1 MARKTKEEAL
11 KTREAILDA
20 AVRVFSVQGVAGSSL
35 ASIAQ
40 AAGVT
45 RGAIYWHFKNKEDLL
60 AALWEQILL
69 PFQPLDRISENP
81 DAPDPLGALHRA
93 HLAFFESLN
102 NNPKRLQLLQILLNK
117 CEAVED
123 AGPQYIQRVNHLT
136 EGRQKTEIILR
147 NAVRQGQLPET
158 LDVRLGSLAIISF
171 VSGLINNLILLPSF
185 IDIEREIPPLL
196 EGLIQML
203 RAGFSRVET
212 EG

>member
-20 AVRVFSVQGVAGSSL
+20 AVQVFSVQGVAKTGL
-35 ASIAQ
+35 ADIAS

-45 RGAIYWHFKNKEDLL
+45 RGAIYWHFRNKDDLL
-60 AALWEQILL
+60 GALWEQILL
-69 PFQPLDRISENP
+69 PFEPLTRISENP
-81 DAPDPLGALHRA
+81 DAPDPLGTLRRA
-93 HLAFFESLN
+93 HLAFFQSLKKD
-102 NNPKRLQLLQILLNK
+102 PRRLQLLQILLNK

-123 AGPQYIQRVNHLT
+123 AGPQYSHRVSHLV

-147 NAVRQGQLPET
+147 YAVRQGQLPDT

-171 VSGLINNLILLPSF
+171 ISGLINNLILLPEF
-185 IDIEREIPPLL
+185 IDLDREIPALL
-196 EGLIQML
+196 DGLIQML
-203 RAGFSRVET
+203 RAGFSRSGE